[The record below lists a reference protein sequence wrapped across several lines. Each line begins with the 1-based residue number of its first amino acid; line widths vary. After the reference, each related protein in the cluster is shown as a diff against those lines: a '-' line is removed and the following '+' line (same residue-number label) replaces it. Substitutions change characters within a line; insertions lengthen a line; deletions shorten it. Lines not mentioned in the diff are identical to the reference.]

1 MLKIPHLSGRLF
13 LAGAVF
19 AACLASPAEAHFR
32 GRVIRQLPPN
42 HQVIVVDDA
51 TYFYHNGAFYS
62 PGPVVGYVVTA
73 PPIGAMVN
81 RVPAPHMELT
91 AGGRTYYYYD
101 GAFYRFKKKKNA
113 YVVVEPPRGA
123 VVHSLPAGHTSLTVR
138 GERHY
143 IYDGIHYVQET
154 RDGRPVFVVLGPG

>member
-1 MLKIPHLSGRLF
+1 MKTTQHLPGRLL

-19 AACLASPAEAHFR
+19 AVCLAVPAEAHFR
-32 GRVIRQLPPN
+32 GRVIKELPAN
-42 HQVIVVDDA
+42 HQVVVVNDA

-73 PPIGAMVN
+73 PPIGATVL
-81 RVPAPHMELT
+81 RIPAQRAKLT

-101 GAFYRFKKKKNA
+101 GAFYRLKKNKKA
-113 YVVVEPPRGA
+113 YVVVAPPRGA
-123 VVHSLPAGHTSLTVR
+123 AVHSLPAGYTSLTVR

-143 IYDGIHYVQET
+143 IYDGVHYVREM
-154 RDGRPVFVVLGPG
+154 RDGRPVFVVVSAG